1 MLLDPEIRKRAEMWI
16 LDDPNIQTA
25 NAVQHLLDQQ
35 EKEDE
40 NENGSSATA
49 AAAAAELCKLFPA
62 DPLQR
67 ISFGTAG
74 LRGPMVPGPLGM
86 NDLVVVQAAQGL
98 AKYCLEQ
105 HHRQDSTLSAS
116 SLSSSSTGEN
126 KLCAVVG
133 YDHRANPSLHLS
145 SLSFAL
151 LTALV
156 FIEAGMECFLLD
168 GFVATPLVPFAL
180 SQLQGGTSSSSASI
194 LPWKAV
200 VGIMITASHNPK
212 QDAGYKVYWNDGCQI
227 RSPVDQGIAA
237 SIQRNLRPWKDYRE
251 TWKCRHQSDTTSDN
265 NCDPCLGLSRKKETQ
280 EMIQAYFAAI
290 KVSGLYTGQAQ
301 KHFNSIVHAPKF
313 CYTAMHG
320 VGHHFAKTCFQ
331 QTFGLPPFESVPEQ
345 QEPDPS
351 FPTVAFPNPEE
362 RGALDLAMQHA
373 QRHNCNI
380 VLANDPDA
388 DRLAVAEYDPTSKK
402 WTTFTGDQIGVMLG
416 HWLWTQLG
424 SSKQDDSRPV
434 SMCMSTVSSK
444 MLAEIGRREGFHV
457 EETLTGFK
465 WIGSRA
471 ASLQTS
477 EGYRNIFCYE
487 EAIGFCCGNVI
498 FDKDGITA
506 CAVLAELALH
516 VYGEKRQMLTEH
528 MQSLYDTYGEFLSH
542 NGYFFLPRDRDP
554 AIISTAIFSHIT
566 NQGRY
571 DRKTVGSSYEI
582 ESIRDLGHPGYDST
596 TSDKKP
602 TLPTSKSSPML
613 TLRFTNGCVAQFR
626 SSGTEPKFKYYVEL
640 RGKPGV
646 ARSTV
651 QDELDQMSAVLL
663 EELLQPVKHGLTR
676 AASKL

>member
-1 MLLDPEIRKRAEMWI
+1 MLLDPEIRKRAERWI
-16 LDDPNIQTA
+16 LDDPNTQTA

-35 EKEDE
+35 QEEKNED
-40 NENGSSATA
+40 GSSATA
-49 AAAAAELCKLFPA
+49 AAAAAATEELCKLFPA

-98 AKYCLEQ
+98 AKYCLQ
-105 HHRQDSTLSAS
+105 IHQQYYDDDSTT
-116 SLSSSSTGEN
+116 SLP

-133 YDHRANPSLHLS
+133 YDHRANPSLQLS

-151 LTALV
+151 LTTLV
-156 FIEAGMECFLLD
+156 FIEAGMDCFLLD
-168 GFVATPLVPFAL
+168 GFVATPLVPFSL
-180 SQLQGGTSSSSASI
+180 SHLRAGGTSSSSSS
-194 LPWKAV
+194 PCSNAV
-200 VGIMITASHNPK
+200 LGIMITASHNPK

-227 RSPVDQGIAA
+227 RSPVDQGIAL
-237 SIQRNLRPWKDYRE
+237 SIQRNLQPWKDYRLE
-251 TWKCRHQSDTTSDN
+251 LDALKGRHQSNDHDY
-265 NCDPCLGLSRKKETQ
+265 DPCLGLSRKKETQ
-280 EMIQAYFAAI
+280 EMIYAYFAAI
-290 KVSGLYTGQAQ
+290 RGSGLYTGQGQ
-301 KHFNSIVHAPKF
+301 KHVQNSIHPPPKF

-320 VGHHFAKTCFQ
+320 VGYQFAKTCFQ
-331 QTFGLPPFESVPEQ
+331 DTFGLPLFESVPEQ

-351 FPTVAFPNPEE
+351 FPTVSFPNPEE

-388 DRLAVAEYDPTSKK
+388 DRLAVAEYDPVKK
-402 WTTFTGDQIGVMLG
+402 QWTTFTGDQVGVMLG

-424 SSKQDDSRPV
+424 ASKQDDVSPV

-471 ASLQTS
+471 AVLQEY

-506 CAVLAELALH
+506 CAVLAELAFH
-516 VYGEKRQMLTEH
+516 VYCEKGQMLADH

-554 AIISTAIFSHIT
+554 AVISTAIFNHIT

-571 DRKTVGSSYEI
+571 DRKAVGSSYEI

-626 SSGTEPKFKYYVEL
+626 SSGTEPKFKYYIEL

-663 EELLQPVKHGLTR
+663 EELLQPTKHGLTR
-676 AASKL
+676 PASKL